1 MSVFDSSSLNYK
13 AARWGASGHKGT
25 FVTLNSKHLPSSMKR
40 KYPQRMAICEES
52 FINDHLIH
60 VWGMCHVKFIKWSVM
75 HRSCISLTLRFLLH
89 TYSHQHPSA
98 SSKLA
103 SHTIICDT
111 EAVEALDYRRDAKS
125 PDFFLAIALDK
136 AQESPANYRTFDRCS
151 FFPLDI
157 PGTFHSRYGST
168 AKTWSFAVYQSSY
181 LAS

>member
-1 MSVFDSSSLNYK
+1 MRLDIKGLLSRLT
-13 AARWGASGHKGT
+13 AST
-25 FVTLNSKHLPSSMKR
+25 SHLPWKERKPTTNGNMWGIFYKR
-40 KYPQRMAICEES
+40 PFNSCLRHVPCEV
-52 FINDHLIH
+52 H
-60 VWGMCHVKFIKWSVM
+60 WWSVM

-98 SSKLA
+98 LSKLA
-103 SHTIICDT
+103 SHTTIYDT
-111 EAVEALDYRRDAKS
+111 EAVEALDSRRDAKS